1 MNSLKNHFATDW
13 SAMTLNDWIGTSV
26 TVVIFLLMT
35 VAYFYVFRRKNRE
48 NLEAHRFIIL
58 NDDSSEKE
66 DIKHG

>member
-1 MNSLKNHFATDW
+1 
-13 SAMTLNDWIGTSV
+13 MTLNDWIGTSV
-26 TVVIFLLMT
+26 TVIIFLLMT
-35 VAYFYVFRRKNRE
+35 VAYFYVFRGKNRE